1 MRIWLDTDIGSDV
14 DDALTLAYL
23 LRHPG
28 FELAGLSTVFG
39 DVELR
44 SEIALALLEIGGAP
58 NLPVITGLGAP
69 LSPGRQGL
77 MFGHEGQGILE
88 SPAPRLRTDSEPDRN
103 ERIERLA
110 DAVGKAEADV
120 IVAIGP
126 LSNLAALIEAGLSL
140 PPLAIMGG
148 KLSDVMVRGMIEGV
162 PEWNW
167 FTDPLAA
174 QIVIGAQ
181 HTTLPRVVPAEV
193 TFRTALADG
202 DVERMAEGDPL
213 TRQLA
218 VLCRRW
224 LEFLGPHTGNEE
236 PKVVLHD
243 PLTAAI
249 LVEESLCPFEA
260 KRIEIDDRAASTLV
274 DGAPNVSAA
283 IDVDA
288 PALRDHLMQ
297 TWLPEG

>member
-28 FELAGLSTVFG
+28 FELAGISTVFG

-44 SEIALALLEIGGAP
+44 TQIAIALLEIAGAP
-58 NLPVITGLGAP
+58 DIPVITGLGAP

-88 SPAPRLRTDSEPDRN
+88 SPAPRIRTDPEDDRE
-103 ERIERLA
+103 ERTERLA
-110 DAVGKAEADV
+110 GALEAAGADAL
-120 IVAIGP
+120 VAIGP
-126 LSNLAALIEAGLSL
+126 LSNLAALVEKGLTL

-174 QIVIGAQ
+174 QVVIGAE
-181 HTTLPRVVPAEV
+181 HATLPRVVPAEV
-193 TFRTALADG
+193 TFRTALA
-202 DVERMAEGDPL
+202 EGDPL
-213 TRQLA
+213 SRQLA

-224 LEFLGPHTGNEE
+224 LEFLSPHTGHES

-249 LVEESLCPFEA
+249 LAEDGLCPFEA
-260 KRIEIDDRAASTLV
+260 KRIEIDDRAASTV
-274 DGAPNVSAA
+274 VTGAPNVLAA
-283 IDVDA
+283 TDVDV
-288 PALRDHLMQ
+288 PGLRDHLMK
-297 TWLPEG
+297 TWLPGD